1 MNIMRP
7 LTSLVLA
14 SCALLGACAVGPDYV
29 RPAVHMPDNYKE
41 MTGWKAAEPRDDE
54 PKGNWWET
62 FRDPVLNGLLQ
73 QVSVSNQSLAAAEAQ
88 YRQARALAQ
97 GARAQLFPVIAAD
110 LNTGRSQAA
119 RSGTSAT
126 ANRGIINTHSTSL
139 DATWEPDIWGRVRR
153 LVEANVASAQASAG
167 DLEAAK
173 LSLQSELA
181 QNYFQLR
188 ALDTQREL
196 FEDTV
201 KAFETSLKMTQNRYD
216 AGVVARADVVQA
228 LTQLKTTQSQALD
241 IGVQRA
247 QLEHAIAV
255 LIGRAPS
262 EFALARAPL
271 TAVPPP
277 APPGLP
283 SALLERRPDIAAAER
298 RIAAA
303 NAQIGVA
310 QAAYFPALSLTG
322 SAGFQSTHL
331 ATWFNAPARF
341 WSLGAG
347 LAQTLFDAGA
357 RAAQNAQALAAYD
370 TQVAN
375 YRQTV
380 LNSFRE
386 VEDNLAALR
395 ILEEAAAVQAEAVA
409 ASRQSVA
416 LAINQYKAG
425 TVSYLNVVTAQ
436 ATALGN
442 ERTAADILN
451 RRLAANVLLIRALG
465 GGWHAES
472 LPARVNVLQSQT
484 PVR

>member
-1 MNIMRP
+1 
-7 LTSLVLA
+7 
-14 SCALLGACAVGPDYV
+14 
-29 RPAVHMPDNYKE
+29 
-41 MTGWKAAEPRDDE
+41 MTGWKSAEPRDHE
-54 PKGNWWET
+54 PKGDWWKA
-62 FRDPVLNGLLQ
+62 FDDPVLDDLQ
-73 QVSVSNQSLAAAEAQ
+73 RQVSVSNQNLAAAEAQ

-97 GARAQLFPVIAAD
+97 GARAQFFPLVAAD
-110 LNTGRSQAA
+110 LNVGRAQAA

-167 DLEAAK
+167 EIEAIR

-188 ALDTQREL
+188 ALDTQRQL
-196 FEDTV
+196 FDDTV
-201 KAFETSLKMTQNRYD
+201 KAFETSLRLTQNRYE

-228 LTQLKTTQSQALD
+228 LAQLKGTQAQALD

-255 LIGRAPS
+255 LIGRPPS
-262 EFALARAPL
+262 EFALPRATLNAAPL
-271 TAVPPP
+271 PM
-277 APPGLP
+277 PPGLP
-283 SALLERRPDIAAAER
+283 STLLERRPDIAAAER
-298 RIAAA
+298 RMAAA

-310 QAAYFPALSLTG
+310 QAAYFPAVSLTASG
-322 SAGFQSTHL
+322 GFQSTHL

-341 WSLGAG
+341 WSLGAE

-357 RAAQNAQALAAYD
+357 RAAQSAQAVAAYD
-370 TQVAN
+370 AEVAN

-380 LNSFRE
+380 LNGIRE

-395 ILEEAAAVQAEAVA
+395 ILEEAAAVQADAVA
-409 ASRQSVA
+409 ASRRSVA

-425 TVSYLNVVTAQ
+425 TVSYLNVVAAQ
-436 ATALGN
+436 ATALVN
-442 ERTAADILN
+442 ERIATDLLS
-451 RRLAANVLLIRALG
+451 RRLSASVLLIRALG
-465 GGWHAES
+465 GGWHADV
-472 LPARVNVLQSQT
+472 LPTREDVLRYPVSAR
-484 PVR
+484 